1 MRTSVR
7 LIIPENGV
15 ISLNI
20 PLTVHRSGSLS
31 TRTTHPYYMGMF
43 QCLLD
48 NLSIDVTFYNPYQ
61 FMTKGEM
68 LLNCQDQDF
77 LKANIKWTMSRSH
90 PDLGRYHGDSKSGH

>member
-1 MRTSVR
+1 
-7 LIIPENGV
+7 
-15 ISLNI
+15 
-20 PLTVHRSGSLS
+20 
-31 TRTTHPYYMGMF
+31 MGMF